1 MTIDSQRAKWD
12 NSIVTPVM
20 PDPILS
26 GDDMSISESDLA
38 AIAKAV
44 WTTDGVIPSPTGN
57 KSNPFWQPQRILADL
72 GTQVRA
78 IEAAIAALSATPPP
92 PPPAAS
98 ATSAASAA
106 STAVAG
112 ILTGLDP
119 AQVADAIA
127 TSLGPEASQQVV
139 TALQA
144 RLGAPPAS

>member
-26 GDDMSISESDLA
+26 GDDMSISDSDLA

-78 IEAAIAALSATPPP
+78 IEAAIAALSVTPPP
-92 PPPAAS
+92 PPPPPP
-98 ATSAASAA
+98 AASAA

-112 ILTGLDP
+112 VLAGLDP

-144 RLGAPPAS
+144 RLAAAPPAS

>member
-1 MTIDSQRAKWD
+1 MTIDRHRAKWD
-12 NSIVTPVM
+12 NSIVPPVM
-20 PDPILS
+20 PDSILS
-26 GDDMSISESDLA
+26 GDDMSISNSDLA

-44 WTTDGVIPSPTGN
+44 WTADGVIPSPTGN

-78 IEAAIAALSATPPP
+78 IEAAIAALSVTPPP
-92 PPPAAS
+92 PPPADTAGTAS
-98 ATSAASAA
+98 ATSAAAA
-106 STAVAG
+106 GA
-112 ILTGLDP
+112 LTGLDP

-144 RLGAPPAS
+144 RLAAAPPAS

>member
-78 IEAAIAALSATPPP
+78 IEAAIAALSVTPPP
-92 PPPAAS
+92 PPPA
-98 ATSAASAA
+98 TSAASTA

-112 ILTGLDP
+112 VLAGRDP
-119 AQVADAIA
+119 AQVADAIV
-127 TSLGPEASQQVV
+127 TSLGPEAGQQVV

-144 RLGAPPAS
+144 RLAAAPPAS

>member
-1 MTIDSQRAKWD
+1 MTIDRPRAKWD

-26 GDDMSISESDLA
+26 GDDMSISNSDLA

-72 GTQVRA
+72 GMQVRA
-78 IEAAIAALSATPPP
+78 IEAAIAALPVTPPP
-92 PPPAAS
+92 PPPGTAG
-98 ATSAASAA
+98 TASAA
-106 STAVAG
+106 VAG
-112 ILTGLDP
+112 ALTGLDP

-144 RLGAPPAS
+144 RLAAPPAS

>member
-26 GDDMSISESDLA
+26 GDDMSISNSDLA

-78 IEAAIAALSATPPP
+78 IEAAIAALSVTPPP
-92 PPPAAS
+92 PPPPPP
-98 ATSAASAA
+98 AASAA

-112 ILTGLDP
+112 VLAGLDP

-144 RLGAPPAS
+144 RLAAAPPAS

>member
-1 MTIDSQRAKWD
+1 MTIDRPRAKWD

-26 GDDMSISESDLA
+26 GDDMSISNSDLA

-57 KSNPFWQPQRILADL
+57 KTNPFWQPQRILADL
-72 GTQVRA
+72 GMQVRA
-78 IEAAIAALSATPPP
+78 IEAAIAALSVTPPP
-92 PPPAAS
+92 PPPPDTAG
-98 ATSAASAA
+98 TASAA
-106 STAVAG
+106 VGGA
-112 ILTGLDP
+112 LTGLDP

-144 RLGAPPAS
+144 RLAAAPPPAS